1 VNSRYFICATRL
13 TGISA
18 LGFGIGLAL
27 SACSPGTSSA
37 ASSVTLSASAP
48 AATASADAS
57 GSVPTAGS
65 GTNAA
70 PENVNGQPPVLL
82 DCEGYPVVEPTE
94 YSLDCYDAINDLE
107 NLHWT
112 KWGQIA
118 VATGIEELNPCT
130 AICTMQ
136 GATRYPVSI
145 QVNTTLE
152 VSGKPD
158 TYVVM
163 TISYA
168 GAMPTIINGETGGI
182 ITQRQHNSWSERLPI
197 PGGWDG
203 QVN

>member
-1 VNSRYFICATRL
+1 MCSTRL

-18 LGFGIGLAL
+18 LGVGVGLAL
-27 SACSPGTSSA
+27 SACSPGVSSA
-37 ASSVTLSASAP
+37 ASSVTPSASAP
-48 AATASADAS
+48 AATADAP

-65 GTNAA
+65 GADAA
-70 PENVNGQPPVLL
+70 PEKVNGQPPVLL

-118 VATGIEELNPCT
+118 VATGTEELNPCT
-130 AICTMQ
+130 AACTMQ

-168 GAMPTIINGETGGI
+168 GPMPRIINGETGGI
-182 ITQRQHNSWSERLPI
+182 ITRRQDDSWSERLPI

-203 QVN
+203 QVS

>member
-1 VNSRYFICATRL
+1 MLNQADRHFRAWLRRRPRAVGLQPGRVIRRVERNATGQR
-13 TGISA
+13 A
-18 LGFGIGLAL
+18 
-27 SACSPGTSSA
+27 
-37 ASSVTLSASAP
+37 
-48 AATASADAS
+48 AATASADAP

-82 DCEGYPVVEPTE
+82 DCEGYPVVEPKE

-112 KWGQIA
+112 KWGQTA
-118 VATGIEELNPCT
+118 VATGTEELNPCT
-130 AICTMQ
+130 GACTMR

-168 GAMPTIINGETGGI
+168 GAMPRVINGETGDI

-203 QVN
+203 TVS